1 MTLLLRWW
9 IIIASGQRLHLPQML
24 QSTQLQS
31 FFQNYRASSHATT
44 GVSVFEQ
51 FELLRGKNMRTK
63 SATTPQGEEVAM
75 DIRDSV
81 QQIQQK
87 MKQYTDQKC

>member
-1 MTLLLRWW
+1 
-9 IIIASGQRLHLPQML
+9 
-24 QSTQLQS
+24 
-31 FFQNYRASSHATT
+31 
-44 GVSVFEQ
+44 
-51 FELLRGKNMRTK
+51 MRTK